1 MALWHLQELQSAL
14 EQRGWRLSQ
23 ELPGDDHKISAT
35 WLLTRSG
42 APPNELHL
50 DFEGLDEKRVL
61 PLAEAYACQ
70 VRGASQSL
78 YFRRRGD
85 NDPPARERWESELDA
100 FVAGLP
106 ATCA

>member
-78 YFRRRGD
+78 YSAVVVTTIRQRE
-85 NDPPARERWESELDA
+85 NDGRVNSMP
-100 FVAGLP
+100 
-106 ATCA
+106 